1 MNAINR
7 IVIGLVAGATGFVAA
22 AEGGEPTWDT
32 WPDTWV
38 AVDELGRTVA
48 SSEGGVDR
56 AEVDENTSVGM
67 FYYLW
72 HGQHNDS
79 RKDISVL
86 LEENPDNPQW
96 GPEGYMHWGSRP
108 WLGYYNGG
116 DPYVIAKHIQMLVD
130 AGVDWLFF
138 DCTNA
143 QIYSANVQAVIYELI
158 NRDKLGMKYPK
169 LAFMVHS
176 SPAATMTQIYN
187 RFYRNKPQYDKFWYK
202 LDGKP
207 LALAPLDEMGS
218 ASDAVKD
225 NFTFRN
231 SWAWRQ
237 KQYNLPKEWSW
248 LEYYPQKPGW
258 ANKYD
263 PSSLMTRKM
272 NEQISV
278 SVAQHATTKVGKSYH
293 SGSQPKIDKY
303 GMCKETPRGLYFQ
316 EQWKEAIR
324 VHPPVVMV
332 TQFNEWIA
340 QRFVINSS
348 SQYGDVRPGATAKIG
363 ESYFVDVYSPEFS
376 RDLEPSAHPSV
387 RDNYYLQLVSNVR
400 KYRGVRPIPE
410 PTQSFSVALNGDFSQ
425 WDEETMEFRDDK
437 EDCVYTSSVVQSAES
452 LKRETNDIV
461 RAKVT
466 KDADFYYFYVE
477 TMDPISAFE
486 TSDLWMRLLINSDCD
501 YTKGWHGYD
510 YMVAKDA
517 ATGKYSLMKN
527 AKAGSYS
534 WSTVEEVSFRVEGNR
549 MHVVIPRGLIAG
561 HTGTEKDFDFKWVD
575 NVTDNN
581 PDIMA
586 FISEGDVAPNGRF
599 NYRYKGSVL
608 KSESSAV
615 AAVGADRQVTPVIT
629 VVPGGVTAG
638 FQGAV
643 GVTGVE
649 VFDTLGR
656 LAAVASASGE
666 APVRIALPK
675 GMMVVKWQG
684 EAAAGSQAVIVR

>member
-1 MNAINR
+1 MNLISRLVMAGL
-7 IVIGLVAGATGFVAA
+7 IVAVPGFAAGNDGAA
-22 AEGGEPTWDT
+22 AEWDT

-48 SSEGGVDR
+48 SSDGGVDR
-56 AEVDENTSVGM
+56 EEVDENASVGM
-67 FYYLW
+67 FYYVW
-72 HGQHNDS
+72 HGEHNDS

-86 LEENPDNPQW
+86 LQANPDNPDW
-96 GPEGYMHWGSRP
+96 GPENYMHWGSKP
-108 WLGYYNGG
+108 WLGYYKGG

-130 AGVDWLFF
+130 AGIDWLFF

-143 QIYSANVQAVIYELI
+143 NIYSANVQAVISELL
-158 NRDKLGMKYPK
+158 NRDRLGMKYPK

-207 LALAPLDEMGS
+207 LALAPLDEMSS

-263 PSSLMTRKM
+263 PVSLMTRKM

-316 EQWKEAIR
+316 EQWQEAIR

-340 QRFVINSS
+340 QRFVIQDA
-348 SQYGDVRPGATAKIG
+348 SQYGDVRPGATAKVG
-363 ESYFVDVYSPEFS
+363 ETYFVDVYSPEFS

-400 KYRGVRPIPE
+400 KYRGVHRIPE
-410 PTQSFSVALNGDFSQ
+410 PVKSFSVALDGDFSQ
-425 WDEETMEFRDDK
+425 WDEETVEFRDDK
-437 EDCVYTSSVVQSAES
+437 EDCVYTSSSVQTPES

-477 TMDPISAFE
+477 TMEAI
-486 TSDLWMRLLINSDCD
+486 SDCEP
-501 YTKGWHGYD
+501 
-510 YMVAKDA
+510 
-517 ATGKYSLMKN
+517 S
-527 AKAGSYS
+527 
-534 WSTVEEVSFRVEGNR
+534 
-549 MHVVIPRGLIAG
+549 
-561 HTGTEKDFDFKWVD
+561 
-575 NVTDNN
+575 
-581 PDIMA
+581 
-586 FISEGDVAPNGRF
+586 
-599 NYRYKGSVL
+599 
-608 KSESSAV
+608 
-615 AAVGADRQVTPVIT
+615 
-629 VVPGGVTAG
+629 
-638 FQGAV
+638 
-643 GVTGVE
+643 
-649 VFDTLGR
+649 
-656 LAAVASASGE
+656 
-666 APVRIALPK
+666 
-675 GMMVVKWQG
+675 
-684 EAAAGSQAVIVR
+684 